1 MSEKSV
7 PVVYSISNDLFFG
20 MRIKNSA
27 EQLDIKLRWI
37 DKEEKFNEAL
47 EEIAQEAINSKS
59 VFLLDLGAKMNWPA
73 MLKQAKEDKRIG
85 EIPWIAYGSHVEKD
99 ILAQARRLGADQ
111 VLARSKFTKM
121 LPEILHKIK

>member
-7 PVVYSISNDLFFG
+7 PAVYSISNDLFFG

-27 EQLDIKLRWI
+27 EQLDIELLWI
-37 DKEEKFNEAL
+37 DKEEKFHEAF
-47 EEIAQEAINSKS
+47 EKIVQVPINSKS
-59 VFLLDLGAKMNWPA
+59 VFLLDLGSKMNWPL
-73 MLKQAKEDKRIG
+73 MLKQAKEDERIG

-99 ILAQARRLGADQ
+99 VLAQAKRLGANQ